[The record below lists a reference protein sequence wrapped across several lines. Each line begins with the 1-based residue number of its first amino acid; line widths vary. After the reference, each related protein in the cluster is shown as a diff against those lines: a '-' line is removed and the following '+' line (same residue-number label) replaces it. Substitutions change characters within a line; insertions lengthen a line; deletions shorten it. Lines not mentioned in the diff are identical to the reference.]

1 MSLLDKIQT
10 PVYDI
15 VIPSTQKTAKFR
27 PFFVKEERAL
37 LAAYESEDPKI
48 MLNTLLAVV
57 ENTVEPKSAFGA
69 GLTAYDIEYIFTHVR
84 AKSVG
89 EYSTIVLRCDVCD
102 PEEHPEAKSTV
113 RLDLRKVEIHN
124 PQPGDKGIIELN
136 NRMKIQMKNPSVH
149 DLGSN
154 LVDGKVDKIKAVL
167 SCIDTIFLDDEVW
180 HAHEES
186 PEELEQFV
194 NTLTGKD
201 FAKLEEFTEHA
212 PYARIPVEYKCPVC
226 GLEHNK
232 YIKGLRNF
240 F

>member
-84 AKSVG
+84 ANRLVSIAP
-89 EYSTIVLRCDVCD
+89 SSSDVTYATQKNTQRLS
-102 PEEHPEAKSTV
+102 P
-113 RLDLRKVEIHN
+113 RLDW
-124 PQPGDKGIIELN
+124 
-136 NRMKIQMKNPSVH
+136 
-149 DLGSN
+149 
-154 LVDGKVDKIKAVL
+154 
-167 SCIDTIFLDDEVW
+167 T
-180 HAHEES
+180 
-186 PEELEQFV
+186 
-194 NTLTGKD
+194 
-201 FAKLEEFTEHA
+201 
-212 PYARIPVEYKCPVC
+212 
-226 GLEHNK
+226 
-232 YIKGLRNF
+232 
-240 F
+240 